1 MKRQSFLI
9 LIFSALY
16 INASF
21 AQQSQQKSSSMS
33 QAKVITEA
41 PAADVA
47 PTPKIEA
54 KKDMPVL
61 SADLQKQLQ
70 AAENKMQV
78 RRNEILNNN
87 DLSQEDKNRLVNEIE
102 NKKEKFLIEA
112 MGEEGYQKYRMYQME
127 KKKSN

>member
-21 AQQSQQKSSSMS
+21 AQQAQQKSSSMS
-33 QAKVITEA
+33 QAKVIAEA

-47 PTPKIEA
+47 PTPKVEA

-70 AAENKMQV
+70 VAENKMQV
-78 RRNEILNNN
+78 RKSEILNNN
-87 DLSQEDKNRLVNEIE
+87 DLSQEDKSRLVNEIE
-102 NKKEKFLIEA
+102 SKKEKFLIEA

-127 KKKSN
+127 KKKYN

>member
-21 AQQSQQKSSSMS
+21 AQQAQQKSSSMS
-33 QAKVITEA
+33 QAKVIAEA
-41 PAADVA
+41 SAADVA
-47 PTPKIEA
+47 PAPKVEA
-54 KKDMPVL
+54 KKDIPVL

-112 MGEEGYQKYRMYQME
+112 MGEEGYQKYRSYQME
-127 KKKSN
+127 KKKYN

>member
-70 AAENKMQV
+70 VAESKMQV

-112 MGEEGYQKYRMYQME
+112 MGEEGYQKYHSYQME
-127 KKKSN
+127 KKKYN